1 MPQSSTHKKHHA
13 FFVRQR
19 LIVDAGIKY
28 YQSIMANT
36 NLGNAKQ
43 AKNDEFYT
51 QFTDISNEMLCY
63 TDYNPDVFRDKTILL
78 PCDDP
83 EWSAFTKFFVLKFNA
98 LGLKKLIS
106 TSYAPD
112 SKKYKMIYEPTLF
125 EKNAPQYDADKS
137 RSHGKIFILDRD
149 ECGDRKISIN
159 DIRWQYLDGDGDF
172 KSSEVTALR
181 DESDFII
188 TNPPFS
194 LLREFINWIMAG
206 KKKFIIV
213 GTMNAISYKD
223 VFPLLMGNKI
233 WLGGGFENGNAYFCV
248 PDQAHDYADGVYDEE
263 TGMVKFRNCCWY
275 TNVEL
280 GKRHTPSSLMT
291 VARNLK
297 YSHHSELKGRS
308 EYQRYDNYD
317 AIEVPFVDAIPS
329 DYKGIMGVPISFF
342 DKYCPEQFVVV
353 GITKTWFDGYKTK
366 VYPEQIQVDKHGKR
380 KKVSKLNDGAALLLD
395 APLNGETYYEVGGKL
410 YEQKYARILIRKR

>member
-1 MPQSSTHKKHHA
+1 
-13 FFVRQR
+13 
-19 LIVDAGIKY
+19 
-28 YQSIMANT
+28 MANT
-36 NLGNAKQ
+36 NLGSAKQ

-51 QFTDISNEMLCY
+51 QFSDISNEMLCY
-63 TDYNPDVFRDKTILL
+63 TDYNPNVFRDKTILL

-83 EWSAFTKFFVLKFNA
+83 EWSAFTKFFILKFKA

-106 TSYAPD
+106 TSYAPE
-112 SKKYKMIYEPTLF
+112 SKKYKMFYEPSLF

-137 RSHGKIFILDRD
+137 RTHGKIFTLDRD
-149 ECGDRKISIN
+149 ECGDKKISIN
-159 DIRWQYLDGDGDF
+159 DIRWKYLEGDGDF

-181 DESDFII
+181 DEADFII

-194 LLREFINWIMAG
+194 LLREFIRWIMVG

-223 VFPLLMGNKI
+223 VFPLLMDNKI
-233 WLGGGFENGNAYFCV
+233 WLGGGFENGNAYFRV
-248 PDQAHDYADGVYDEE
+248 PEQAHDYADGVYDEE

-280 GKRHTPSSLMT
+280 GKRHTQSSLMT

-297 YSHHSELKGRS
+297 YSHHSEIKGRA

-329 DYKGIMGVPISFF
+329 DYNGIMGVPISFF
-342 DKYCPEQFVVV
+342 
-353 GITKTWFDGYKTK
+353 
-366 VYPEQIQVDKHGKR
+366 
-380 KKVSKLNDGAALLLD
+380 
-395 APLNGETYYEVGGKL
+395 
-410 YEQKYARILIRKR
+410 

>member
-1 MPQSSTHKKHHA
+1 
-13 FFVRQR
+13 
-19 LIVDAGIKY
+19 
-28 YQSIMANT
+28 MANT

-63 TDYNPDVFRDKTILL
+63 TDYNPDVFRNKTILL

-83 EWSAFTKFFVLKFNA
+83 ESRAFTKFFVLKFNA

-106 TSYAPD
+106 TSYAPE
-112 SKKYKMIYEPTLF
+112 SKKIKMLYEPSVF
-125 EKNAPQYDADKS
+125 EKNAPHYDEDKS
-137 RSHGKIFILDRD
+137 RTHGKIFILDRND
-149 ECGDRKISIN
+149 CTDKKVSVN
-159 DIRWQYLDGDGDF
+159 DIRWNYLDGDGDF
-172 KSSEVTALR
+172 KSKEVTALR
-181 DESDFII
+181 DEADFII

-194 LLREFINWIMAG
+194 LLREFIRWIMAG

-223 VFPLLMGNKI
+223 VFPLLMRTKI
-233 WLGGGFENGNAYFCV
+233 WLGGGFENGNAYFDV
-248 PDQAHDYADGVYDEE
+248 PEQAHNYADGVYDEA

-280 GKRHTPSSLMT
+280 SKRHTPSSLMT
-291 VARNLK
+291 IARNLK
-297 YSHHSELKGRS
+297 YSRHSELKGRS
-308 EYQRYDNYD
+308 EYPHYDNYD

-329 DYKGIMGVPISFF
+329 DYDGVMGVPVSFF
-342 DKYCPEQFVVV
+342 DKYCPEQFEVV
-353 GITKTWFDGYKTK
+353 GITKTWFDGFKTK

-380 KKVSKLNDGAALLLD
+380 KRVSKLNDGAALLLD
-395 APLNGETYYEVGGKL
+395 NPLDGETYYEVDGKL

>member
-1 MPQSSTHKKHHA
+1 
-13 FFVRQR
+13 
-19 LIVDAGIKY
+19 
-28 YQSIMANT
+28 MANT

-63 TDYNPDVFRDKTILL
+63 TDYNPDVFRDKIVLL

-83 EWSAFTKFFVLKFNA
+83 EWSAFTKFFVLKFKA

-106 TSYAPD
+106 TSYAPE
-112 SKKYKMIYEPTLF
+112 SKKYKIHYEPSLF
-125 EKNAPQYDADKS
+125 EKEAPQYDADKS
-137 RSHGKIFILDRD
+137 RTHGKIFILERD
-149 ECGDRKISIN
+149 ECVDKKVSIN

-172 KSSEVTALR
+172 KSAEVTALR

-194 LLREFINWIMAG
+194 LLREFICWIMKG
-206 KKKFIIV
+206 QKKFIIV

-223 VFPLLMGNKI
+223 VFPLLKGNKI
-233 WLGGGFENGNAYFCV
+233 WLGGGFENGNAYFSV
-248 PDQAHDYADGVYDEE
+248 PDQAHNYADGVYDEE
-263 TGMVKFRNCCWY
+263 TGMVKFRNCCWF

-308 EYQRYDNYD
+308 EYQHYDNYD

-329 DYKGIMGVPISFF
+329 DYNGIMGVPVSFF
-342 DKYCPEQFVVV
+342 DKYCPEQFEVV

-380 KKVSKLNDGAALLLD
+380 KKVSKLNDGAALLLK

>member
-1 MPQSSTHKKHHA
+1 
-13 FFVRQR
+13 
-19 LIVDAGIKY
+19 
-28 YQSIMANT
+28 MANT

-83 EWSAFTKFFVLKFNA
+83 EWSAFTKFFVLKFKA

-112 SKKYKMIYEPTLF
+112 SKKYRMLYEPSLF

-137 RSHGKIFILDRD
+137 RTHGKIFILDRD
-149 ECGDRKISIN
+149 ECGDKKVSIN

-194 LLREFINWIMAG
+194 LLREFINWIMKG
-206 KKKFIIV
+206 KKKFIII

-223 VFPLLMGNKI
+223 VFPLLMGNKV
-233 WLGGGFENGNAYFCV
+233 WLGGGFENGNAYFSV

-263 TGMVKFRNCCWY
+263 TGMVKFRNCCWF

-308 EYQRYDNYD
+308 EYQHYDNYD
-317 AIEVPFVDAIPS
+317 AIEVPFVDSIPS
-329 DYKGIMGVPISFF
+329 DYNGIMGVPVSFF
-342 DKYCPEQFVVV
+342 DKYCPEQFEVV
-353 GITKTWFDGYKTK
+353 GITKTWFDGFKTK
-366 VYPEQIQVDKHGKR
+366 IYPEQIQIDKHGKR
-380 KKVSKLNDGAALLLD
+380 KKVSKLNDGAAVLLN
-395 APLNGETYYEVGGKL
+395 APLNGETYYEVDGKL